1 MIRIVPKPTD
11 TPGDNSTGAV
21 IRELRREGVAFSLL
35 DLDTIDPLASPITG
49 DTIWVCGMKQ
59 DIHQFECLDV
69 LSMEN
74 NVVNSPDAIATCASK
89 VKTTALLLRSG
100 IPSPETLFTASRP
113 LAEAFLARHGGV
125 VSKPVYGYDGIDVR
139 MVSSVDDLRDAPYY
153 LQEYVENDRD
163 YRVFVIEGRAVGAIC
178 RRSPH
183 LTHNIHQGG
192 IGTPVEID
200 PAMQEI
206 AAGAA
211 EAVGADYCGVDLLP
225 LDGGYTVLE
234 VNGTPNWHCMA
245 APIPSLMA
253 RYLIEKEQE
262 FGR

>member
-11 TPGDNSTGAV
+11 TPDDNSTGAV
-21 IRELRREGVAFSLL
+21 IAELKREGAAFSLL
-35 DLDTIDPLASPITG
+35 DLDAIDPLAPSIAG

-59 DIHQFECLDV
+59 DVHQFECLDV
-69 LSMEN
+69 LSIEN
-74 NVVNSPDAIATCASK
+74 TVVNPPDAIATCASK
-89 VKTTALLLRSG
+89 VKTTALLLRAG
-100 IPSPETLFTASRP
+100 IPSPETVFTASRT
-113 LAEAFLARHGGV
+113 LAEAFLARRGSV

-139 MVSSVDDLRDAPYY
+139 MVSAPEDLGASPYY

-192 IGTPVEID
+192 SGTPVEID
-200 PAMQEI
+200 AAMQEA

-211 EAVGADYCGVDLLP
+211 VAVGADYCGVDLLP
-225 LDGGYTVLE
+225 CNGGYTVLE

-253 RYLIEKEQE
+253 RYLIGKEQE
-262 FGR
+262 SRR

>member
-11 TPGDNSTGAV
+11 TPDDNSTGAV
-21 IRELRREGVAFSLL
+21 IAELRRERAAFSLL
-35 DLDTIDPLASPITG
+35 DLDAIDPLTSSIAG

-74 NVVNSPDAIATCASK
+74 NVVNSPDVIATCASK

-100 IPSPETLFTASRP
+100 IPSPETLFTASRA
-113 LAEAFLARHGGV
+113 LAEDFLARHGGA

-139 MVSSVDDLRDAPYY
+139 MVSTPADLGDAPYY
-153 LQEYVENDRD
+153 LQEYVQNDRD

-178 RRSPH
+178 RQSPH

-200 PAMQEI
+200 GAMQEI

-211 EAVGADYCGVDLLP
+211 RAVDADYCGVDLLP
-225 LDGGYTVLE
+225 RDGEYTVLE
-234 VNGTPNWHCMA
+234 VNGTPNWHRMA
-245 APIPSLMA
+245 TPIPCLMA
-253 RYLIEKEQE
+253 RYLIEKERD
-262 FGR
+262 FRG